1 MTVTR
6 ARLTVARLASM
17 APAVS
22 TRLPGE
28 GEGSAPASYD
38 GGCKMVDGKV
48 IDVLRKD
55 PANNPVPD
63 ICTIVRGYA
72 AAYRNSAS
80 GQAKILER
88 RPRRN
93 GKAAR

>member
-6 ARLTVARLASM
+6 ARLTVARLASL
-17 APAVS
+17 APAVFS
-22 TRLPGE
+22 RIEGD
-28 GEGSAPASYD
+28 GEGSAPAPYD

-72 AAYRNSAS
+72 VAYRNSAR
-80 GQAKILER
+80 GQEKILER
-88 RPRRN
+88 RARRN